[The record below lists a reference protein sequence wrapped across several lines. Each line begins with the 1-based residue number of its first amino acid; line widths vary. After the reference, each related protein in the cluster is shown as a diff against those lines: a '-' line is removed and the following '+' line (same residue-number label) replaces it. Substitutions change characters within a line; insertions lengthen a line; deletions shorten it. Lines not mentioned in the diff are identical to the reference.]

1 MATKQNHLKIIK
13 NISKGSRDFERLVK
27 KRLLISNPDYIGLS
41 AALLDYAVR
50 FALTNPD
57 KQVAFISNANRDKT
71 PTFMEFFAYNN
82 EEMER
87 KIKGLKN
94 LRLFNCPLNL
104 MNDESTK
111 SMVTNMKKGLNKN
124 RRISANGGCLVL
136 DNIQEMIFPY
146 RLDKMTGNKEIM
158 SNLISLTK
166 WHKHNNYELVIG
178 SASTK
183 IPKSVRQIV
192 GSYLQH

>member
-1 MATKQNHLKIIK
+1 MAAKQNHLTLIK
-13 NISKGSRDFERLVK
+13 NISKGSKDFERLVK
-27 KRLLISNPDYIGLS
+27 KRSLISNPDYIGLS

-57 KQVAFISNANRDKT
+57 KQVAFISNVNRDKMKV
-71 PTFMEFFAYNN
+71 FMEFFAYNN

-87 KIKGLKN
+87 KIRGLKN
-94 LRLFNCPLNL
+94 LRIFEYPLDL
-104 MNDESTK
+104 MSDDSTK
-111 SMVTNMKKGLNKN
+111 SMVANMRKGLNKN
-124 RRISANGGCLVL
+124 RRISKNGGVVIL

-158 SNLISLTK
+158 DNLERLTK
-166 WHKHNNYELVIG
+166 WHRADNYELLLG

-183 IPKSVRQIV
+183 IPKEIRKIV
-192 GSYLQH
+192 GQYLQH